1 MTATISTAD
10 AIATITTVVP
20 AAYRPL
26 PPSGPVMTPVVEEY
40 LLERELLESMVAAI
54 HAGGLSALELVEMDE
69 PSGDIA
75 AALLQWN
82 APEAA

>member
-1 MTATISTAD
+1 MTATISAEDT
-10 AIATITTVVP
+10 IATVAP
-20 AAYRPL
+20 PAYRPL
-26 PPSGPVMTPVVEEY
+26 TPSGPVMTPVVEEY